1 MRHIAVSTK
10 DALISQLLKKS
21 TKQEPNISFLLTN
34 LTNFVL
40 LTVRES
46 HNFPSIQQMKQ
57 QMSHKARRHSHLSQL
72 NSVKL

>member
-40 LTVRES
+40 LIVQES
-46 HNFPSIQQMKQ
+46 HNFPSIQQKKQ